1 VGVAGFPVAIIW
13 NFMSRANT
21 AILIGILGFAAYVV
35 AVLILAE
42 FVIGTHW
49 AVEFVFFA
57 VTGIVWVWPAKW
69 LMFWGAR

>member
-1 VGVAGFPVAIIW
+1 
-13 NFMSRANT
+13 MSRANT